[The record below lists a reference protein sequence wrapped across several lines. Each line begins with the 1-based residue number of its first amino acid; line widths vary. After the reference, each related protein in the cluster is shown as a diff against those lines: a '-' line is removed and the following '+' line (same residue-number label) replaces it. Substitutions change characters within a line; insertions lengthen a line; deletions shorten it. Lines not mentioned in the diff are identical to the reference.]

1 MRLQNHLARG
11 LVFVLFACGLLI
23 QQWSGVVQGKSSISV
38 DEALVSTSIFR
49 HPPRPS
55 SGHHG
60 HQLLFNGEYH
70 DVKILTNSHGYT
82 IANGLSEYFKYVDV
96 SASIVETIDGGDV
109 SRNILY
115 IALFAFQYDF
125 PPGLKYIAYQLEQKQ
140 QSAWFNDKYRKN
152 LAESA
157 YVFDYSVQNYQ
168 NMEIGLQKKTIYL
181 PVPLTLKAAANIS
194 SEEDK
199 KEKFEFDVLF
209 FGAPCVRRSR
219 ILDELQNKYNLRIKV
234 VNYVFGESLAEIIK
248 KACIVLNL
256 HFYESALLET
266 VRINEVLQYDKIIVS
281 EDPMTE
287 DKYSRTLYKD
297 AVIFT
302 KNLDEYN
309 GDDDRHIEELATT
322 LRFYSDPANYPKYIA
337 ERRTA
342 LASLK
347 EHCFGRFVKA
357 LISIQAFSPT
367 SFYERLHSPDDTATI
382 HYLSQDETWQTR
394 RETFHRQP
402 HLPANIK
409 FKRIAAIKAWPELLG
424 SGMSY
429 KFAINSAKMSGLD
442 QITICEDDALFPPTF
457 ERNYQ
462 IIREYLSTLD
472 KWDIFVGLISDFD
485 NSTKIINVENYEG
498 LEFVTIDKFTSTV
511 LNIYNASS
519 YDHIL
524 AWGDATARISI
535 MNSTSGEK
543 TRNDYDNRPMTIIT
557 MNPSVLMH
565 MDIGSTTWRSER
577 NYPEWFATPADVFA
591 KGVEEFKSTI
601 AVRPVLH
608 CKGSCRRKR
617 QRTYARAY
625 STRHT

>member
-1 MRLQNHLARG
+1 M
-11 LVFVLFACGLLI
+11 
-23 QQWSGVVQGKSSISV
+23 
-38 DEALVSTSIFR
+38 
-49 HPPRPS
+49 
-55 SGHHG
+55 
-60 HQLLFNGEYH
+60 
-70 DVKILTNSHGYT
+70 
-82 IANGLSEYFKYVDV
+82 
-96 SASIVETIDGGDV
+96 ETIDEGDV
-109 SRNILY
+109 SRNVLY
-115 IALFAFQYDF
+115 IALFAFLYDF

-168 NMEIGLQKKTIYL
+168 NMEIGLRKKTIYL

-194 SEEDK
+194 SQM
-199 KEKFEFDVLF
+199 EKFEFDVLF
-209 FGAPCVRRSR
+209 FGAPCTRRSR
-219 ILDELQNKYNLRIKV
+219 ILDELQNKHDLRIKV
-234 VNYVFGESLAEIIK
+234 VNDVFRESMAEIIK
-248 KACIVLNL
+248 KARIVLNL
-256 HFYESALLET
+256 HFYENALLET
-266 VRINEVLQYDKIIVS
+266 VRMNQVLQHDKIIVS
-281 EDPMTE
+281 EDPMAE

-309 GDDDRHIEELATT
+309 GDADRHIEELATT
-322 LRFYSDPANYPKYIA
+322 LRFYSDPANYQKYIA

-367 SFYERLHSPDDTATI
+367 SFYERLHSSDDTATI
-382 HYLSQDETWQTR
+382 HYLSLDETWQTR
-394 RETFHRQP
+394 RETFQRQP
-402 HLPANIK
+402 HLPANMK

-442 QITICEDDALFPPTF
+442 QVTICEDDALFPPRF
-457 ERNYQ
+457 ERDYQ

-472 KWDIFVGLISDFD
+472 KWDIFVGLISDFE

-498 LEFVTIDKFTSTV
+498 HEFVTIDKFTSTV
-511 LNIYNASS
+511 FNIYNASS

-577 NYPEWFATPADVFA
+577 NYPEWFATPAKVFA
-591 KGVEEFKSTI
+591 KRVEEFKSTT
-601 AVRPVLH
+601 AVRPVLR

-617 QRTYARAY
+617 QRIYARAD
-625 STRHT
+625 STRHR